1 MVGGEASTRRKTT
14 IRLTTPPTTAD
25 HGPEHGSDD
34 MEDQRVST
42 ENGRAPTR
50 TVERALTLLV
60 EVATNDGLGLVD
72 LARRVNLSPA
82 TASRL
87 LRTLEAT
94 EFVRRDGDGAYHGS
108 SRLIQVAVTSMSSVP
123 LYRLAEPHLA
133 ELRDEVGESSY
144 LGVGGPQDTVLYAR
158 MAESGKSIRHSG
170 WLGRTVPLKDT
181 AIGTAL
187 RGRCGDLGYVSASH
201 TLEDGVTAIAA
212 TVRWPDG
219 SPAAALSVVGPTY
232 RIPDEQVRAIG
243 ERVAAHAQALSR
255 ELGMPDLDADAA
267 SRPADR

>member
-1 MVGGEASTRRKTT
+1 MST
-14 IRLTTPPTTAD
+14 D
-25 HGPEHGSDD
+25 NGP
-34 MEDQRVST
+34 V
-42 ENGRAPTR
+42 PTR

-94 EFVRRDGDGAYHGS
+94 EFVRRDDDGAYHGA

-133 ELRDEVGESSY
+133 ALRDELGESAY
-144 LGVGGPQDTVLYAR
+144 LGVAGPQETVLYAR
-158 MAESGKSIRHSG
+158 LAESDKSIRHSG
-170 WLGRTVPLKDT
+170 WLGKTVPLRGT

-187 RGRCGDLGYVSASH
+187 SDRCGDQGYVVASH

-219 SPAAALSVVGPTY
+219 SVAAAVSVVGPTF
-232 RIPDEQVRAIG
+232 RISDAQVHTIG
-243 ERVAAHAQALSR
+243 KLVASRAHALSL
-255 ELGMPDLDADAA
+255 ELGMPD
-267 SRPADR
+267 PAGH